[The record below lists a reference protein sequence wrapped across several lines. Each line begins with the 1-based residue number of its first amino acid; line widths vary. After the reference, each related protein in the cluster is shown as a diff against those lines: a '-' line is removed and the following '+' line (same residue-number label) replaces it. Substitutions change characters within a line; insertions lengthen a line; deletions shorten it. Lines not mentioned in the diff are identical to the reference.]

1 MHHVSDAP
9 PPFFHRGPSPF
20 ARLAV
25 FGLLSLALLFTDS
38 RYGYLEGIRSV
49 VAIALHPLQRIVQI
63 PGETLAWVATY
74 FTSQRELA
82 DEVASLK
89 QQVLVQAPAAQGHE
103 LLRDENAALRAL
115 LAVHARFANAAT
127 AAEVLYTGRDPFSQK
142 LFLNRGT
149 DAGIKPG
156 EAVIDQFGV
165 VGQVTR
171 AFPQMA
177 EVTLITDKDHAVPVK
192 VERSGIRGVFFGAG
206 AGRMPELR
214 FMASSSDVRPGDKL
228 YTSGLDGIYPA
239 DLAVAQVTSVERETG
254 QMFSRILCT
263 PLAGV
268 DRSGYLLVLRQGA
281 AQLPRPDEPAEAD
294 APKRGVRGK
303 GRRSG

>member
-1 MHHVSDAP
+1 MQHFSDAP

-20 ARLAV
+20 ARLAL

-38 RYGYLEGIRSV
+38 RYGYLEGIRSI
-49 VAIALHPLQRIVQI
+49 VAIALHPLQRMVQI
-63 PGETLAWVATY
+63 PGETLAWVAMY
-74 FTSQRELA
+74 FTSQRELSE
-82 DEVASLK
+82 EVAALK
-89 QQVLVQAPAAQGHE
+89 QQVLAQGPATQGYG

-115 LAVHARFANAAT
+115 LAIHARFANAAT
-127 AAEVLYTGRDPFSQK
+127 AAEVLYTGRDPFSK
-142 LFLNRGT
+142 KIFLNRGT
-149 DAGIKPG
+149 DAGIKAG

-165 VGQVTR
+165 IGQVTR

-177 EVTLITDKDHAVPVK
+177 EVTLVTDKDHAVPVK
-192 VERSGIRGVFFGAG
+192 VERSGVRGVFFGAG

-239 DLAVAQVTSVERETG
+239 DLAVAQVLSVERETG

-263 PLAGV
+263 PTAGV
-268 DRSGYLLVLRQGA
+268 DRTGYVLVLRQGE
-281 AQLPRPDEPAEAD
+281 AQLPRPEEPVEAD
-294 APKRGVRGK
+294 LPRKGTRAK